1 MRRVLS
7 LARMRRINLGRHPKG
22 AIVRKVLR
30 VGVVA
35 LAALAAVL
43 IVGAAWAGTSAE
55 TKKIVTFKGKYAGTA
70 AVKVTDNVAD
80 ISATGPGLGT
90 LIGKSKVTGKG
101 TGDASQ
107 QPCVPFTGTGL
118 MSNTKGT
125 TIKFQVIA
133 PSSGCGD
140 EEGKVFSISGKAKVT
155 GGTKLYKKAKGTLK
169 LTGVYDRGAGTFS
182 ITFSGK
188 ITVP

>member
-1 MRRVLS
+1 M
-7 LARMRRINLGRHPKG
+7 
-22 AIVRKVLR
+22 RKVLR
-30 VGVVA
+30 AGVVA
-35 LAALAAVL
+35 FAALAAVL
-43 IVGAAWAGTSAE
+43 VVSAAWAGTSAE
-55 TKKIVTFKGKYAGTA
+55 TKIVTFKGKYAGTA

-107 QPCVPFTGTGL
+107 QPCVPFNGTGL

-140 EEGKVFSISGKAKVT
+140 EEGKVFSISGKAKIT

-169 LTGVYDRGAGTFS
+169 LTGVYDRGAGSFS